1 MELTQ
6 QQMIE
11 MMRTMYTIRAF
22 EQQAIKLYNEN
33 WDMGNFLGALHSYEG
48 QEAVATGT
56 CMALREDD
64 YVFSTHRGHGHFI
77 AKGGDIRAMFA
88 ELLGKETGCSHGR
101 GGSMH
106 MFDPSKG
113 LMGGNGIVGAG
124 TPLALGPAFAAQY
137 RATDQV
143 TVSFFGDGASG
154 QGCFHEALNL
164 ASLWNLPVI
173 YVCENNQIAVNTPAD
188 EAICTDCIAD
198 RAVGFNMP
206 GVTVDGNDPV
216 EVYDAAAHAVERA
229 RRGEG
234 PSLIEAV
241 CFRQKP
247 HCMVIQEHRDEA
259 TLEEIAEEDPVPR
272 FEERLVDERI
282 MTGETLQDMRR
293 EVIDIIQDAAQY
305 AIDAPEPDPAAVEDG
320 VWA

>member
-22 EQQAIKLYNEN
+22 EQQAIKLYDDN

-188 EAICTDCIAD
+188 EAVCTDRIAD
-198 RAVGFNMP
+198 RATGFNMP

>member
-6 QQMIE
+6 QQMSE

-22 EQQAIKLYNEN
+22 EQQAIELYNDN

-77 AKGGDIRAMFA
+77 AKGGDIRSMFA

-137 RATDQV
+137 CDTDQV

-188 EAICTDCIAD
+188 EAVCTDCIAD
-198 RAVGFNMP
+198 RAAGFNMP

-216 EVYDAAAHAVERA
+216 EVYEAAAEAVGRA
-229 RRGEG
+229 REGEG

-272 FEERLVDERI
+272 FEKRLVNEGL
-282 MTGETLQDMRR
+282 TTEETLQAMRR
-293 EVIDIIQDAAQY
+293 EVIETIQDAAQY
-305 AIDAPEPDPAAVEDG
+305 AIDAPEPDPDTVEDG